1 MLTSI
6 ELCVQ
11 FVDSKNIYTNKMYT
25 IIKINEQIKNCIKFY
40 IITIKFDSY
49 DEYTVLRIPL
59 HKLSYD
65 DLVSILI
72 NTQYSQDKMQAIINN
87 YLLDGDTD
95 DVVVKEFKEMQE
107 WRKLSKVVAK
117 DILSRI
123 N

>member
-1 MLTSI
+1 MLTLI
-6 ELCVQ
+6 EPYVQ
-11 FVDSKNIYTNKMYT
+11 FADSKNIYTNKMYT
-25 IIKINEQIKNCIKFY
+25 IKKINEQIKNCIKFY

-49 DEYTVLRIPL
+49 DEHTVLRVPL

-72 NTQYSQDKMQAIINN
+72 NIQYSQDKMQAIINN
-87 YLLDGDTD
+87 YLLDKETD
-95 DVVVKEFKEMQE
+95 DTVVKEFNEMQE

>member
-1 MLTSI
+1 
-6 ELCVQ
+6 
-11 FVDSKNIYTNKMYT
+11 
-25 IIKINEQIKNCIKFY
+25 
-40 IITIKFDSY
+40 
-49 DEYTVLRIPL
+49 
-59 HKLSYD
+59 
-65 DLVSILI
+65 
-72 NTQYSQDKMQAIINN
+72 MQAIINN